1 MSVRFEIDYEEIR
14 KLQEKF
20 ARIPNKVEARVNT
33 ILHSFGTK
41 TVEDKIISR
50 IPVSRKSKKK
60 KHAKDAKPLKS
71 TTFNLGFET
80 KPKKTY
86 NYLVFPDKGLGTSIG
101 RAPDEFM
108 TKGMNDGTPRILQ
121 EINDQ
126 LDQLIEEEF

>member
-1 MSVRFEIDYEEIR
+1 MSVRFEIDAEEL
-14 KLQEKF
+14 KLLQKKF
-20 ARIPNKVEARVNT
+20 KRIPDQVEKRVNR
-33 ILHSFGTK
+33 ILHSFGIK
-41 TVEDKIISR
+41 TIEDRILLR
-50 IPVSRKSKKK
+50 IPVSQSPAKKRHASNSKSLRS
-60 KHAKDAKPLKS
+60 A
-71 TTFNLGFET
+71 TFNLGFET

-108 TKGMNDGTPRILQ
+108 TEGMNDGTPRILQ